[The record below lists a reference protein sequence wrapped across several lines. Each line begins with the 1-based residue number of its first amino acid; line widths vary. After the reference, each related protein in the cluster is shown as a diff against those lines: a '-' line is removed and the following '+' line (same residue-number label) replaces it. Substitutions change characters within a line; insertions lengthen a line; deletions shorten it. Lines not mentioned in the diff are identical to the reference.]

1 MKNYFFDLLKNPDLS
16 ISIVSSFL
24 GGMFALFIAKLE
36 SFSAVKDFEKKMKAE
51 KEIQNNKV
59 ILTHKI
65 AMYQKC
71 LDLSSESI
79 NEVLKILLVLNEYES
94 TETISSLISV
104 QTGIQRIS
112 SFATTALAMNTSFV
126 SDHELREQ
134 IETRLKNI
142 NFSINIIEKAYHKA
156 APHDL
161 INSLQNI
168 IYEIQSVHDSFT
180 EQYVELLVTLDS

>member
-1 MKNYFFDLLKNPDLS
+1 MKDFFLDLLKNPDLS
-16 ISIVSSFL
+16 INIVSSFL
-24 GGMFALFIAKLE
+24 GGMFALLIAKLE
-36 SFSAVKDFEKKMKAE
+36 SSSAIKDFEKKIEAE
-51 KEIQNNKV
+51 TKIQNDKV

-79 NEVLKILLVLNEYES
+79 NEVQSILLILNEYE
-94 TETISSLISV
+94 ETKKISNLISV

-126 SDHELREQ
+126 SDNELRKQ

-142 NFSINIIEKAYHKA
+142 NFSINIIEIAYHKA
-156 APHDL
+156 EPCELVD
-161 INSLQNI
+161 SLQNI
-168 IYEIQSVHDSFT
+168 IYEIQAVHDSFT
-180 EQYVELLVTLDS
+180 EQYVKLLVTLDS